1 MKRATITLLLA
12 LLVLAA
18 AAGEDARASTLYVQR
33 VAFAD
38 AGDISLGDL
47 LRASGTVP
55 AAARETL
62 ARSVAILGDK
72 VLYVPVAAYR
82 PWLEEAFGADPIVV
96 GSRSVV
102 IPRGAIP
109 DAEAY
114 LFDRLADWLERE
126 GLLGAGVAELTV
138 IQNTVAGVVPV
149 EGAPK
154 FAAQKTSRGTMEIS
168 FSLSGSTG
176 ALVSGKIALA
186 AASQPIGDSVKSGDA
201 VTAVFRKGPIT
212 IEMPAKALG
221 SAASGTTV
229 SVYVADSQ
237 KSFSGRVI
245 GGKAVEVV
253 LP

>member
-1 MKRATITLLLA
+1 MKRATVTLLLA

-18 AAGEDARASTLYVQR
+18 AAAEDARASTLYVQR
-33 VAFAD
+33 VVFAD
-38 AGDISLGDL
+38 AGDVSLGDL
-47 LRASGTVP
+47 VRATGSVP

-62 ARSVAILGDK
+62 ARSVAVLGEK

-82 PWLEEAFGADPIVV
+82 PWLEEAFGSDSIVV
-96 GSRSVV
+96 GSRSLL

-114 LFDRLADWLERE
+114 LFDRLVDWVESQS
-126 GLLGAGVAELTV
+126 LLGADVAELSV
-138 IQNTVAGVVPV
+138 IQNSVAGEVPI
-149 EGAPK
+149 EGTPK
-154 FAAQKTSRGTMEIS
+154 FAVQKTSRGTVEVS
-168 FSLSGSTG
+168 YSLRGSNG
-176 ALVSGKIALA
+176 ASVSGKIALA
-186 AASQPIGDSVKSGDA
+186 AGSQQVTDSVKNGDA
-201 VTAVFRKGPIT
+201 VTAVFRKGLIT

-221 SAASGTTV
+221 SAASGTSV